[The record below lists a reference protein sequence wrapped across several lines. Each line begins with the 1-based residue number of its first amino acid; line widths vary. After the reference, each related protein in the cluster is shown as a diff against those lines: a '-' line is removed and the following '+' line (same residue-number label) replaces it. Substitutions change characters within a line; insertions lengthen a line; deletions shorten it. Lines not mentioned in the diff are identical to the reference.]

1 MEAFN
6 GYVIGGALNM
16 RATTSTSSDR
26 LTQIPNGTNVTVSLV
41 AGAPE
46 WLSTSYGG
54 YSGFVLAQYI
64 AVTNSGGECTVT
76 TESGG
81 LNVRE
86 APQTDA
92 TRIYVAARNSSLRLL
107 DYTSY
112 SGWYCVSSS
121 EGTGWAQSQFLTVNS
136 YPNPGGGSSGP
147 DIEDAIP
154 APTTPV
160 TGSLMYGNSGP
171 LVRVLKARLT
181 ELCYYCGTVDE
192 EFDSD
197 TEWAVKYFQSVNGL
211 TVDCITGNATN
222 AKLNA
227 YGVNCG
233 TKWGVSYN
241 VRHELFTPEQ
251 YYMNGGTIWAN
262 TPFDAKNTTQVETIG
277 DSGNCPTSF
286 AMIASGLRQTAI
298 TPPIVCN
305 FVINKGY
312 RDDSGNTGVTDGFFA
327 AAAAYFG
334 FVYHMR
340 TDSMAVV
347 KDQLE
352 RSNLALVRIVGN
364 SAHHYCSLTGA
375 TYLVVYK
382 IENGLVYVMNPN
394 YNTRDQQPLSYN
406 TWNTASWVREAHI
419 YGQNG

>member
-121 EGTGWAQSQFLTVNS
+121 EGTGWAQSQFLTIITTPPFV
-136 YPNPGGGSSGP
+136 P
-147 DIEDAIP
+147 DDNTIP
-154 APTTPV
+154 APATQISGKLQYDDR
-160 TGSLMYGNSGP
+160 GSMVIALQT
-171 LVRVLKARLT
+171 RLNQ
-181 ELCYYCGTVDE
+181 LLYYCGNIDGV
-192 EFDSD
+192 FGSD
-197 TEWAVKYFQSVNGL
+197 TEWAVKYFQQKNGL
-211 TVDCITGNATN
+211 SIDGVVGANTC

-227 YGVNCG
+227 YGQNCG
-233 TKWGVSYN
+233 TVWGVDYSI
-241 VRHELFTPEQ
+241 RHWTKGVEPQQ
-251 YYMNGGTIWAN
+251 YFMNGGQMWAN
-262 TPFDAKNTTQVETIG
+262 TPFDAANTSGQETIG

-286 AMIASGLRQTAI
+286 AMIASTLRGTAI
-298 TPPIVCN
+298 IPPIVCN
-305 FVINKGY
+305 FVISEGY
-312 RDDSGNTGVTDGFFA
+312 RDNSGNTGVTDSFFRA
-327 AAAAYFG
+327 AALQYNLSYAG
-334 FVYHMR
+334 TTSSMSQVR
-340 TDSMAVV
+340 TAL
-347 KDQLE
+347 DQGQ
-352 RSNLALVRIVGN
+352 LVLIRIVGN
-364 SAHHYCSLTGA
+364 EAHHYCSLSGA

-382 IENGLVYVMNPN
+382 IQDNNVLVMNPN
-394 YNTRDQQPLSYN
+394 ANTQSQAALPYSV
-406 TWNTASWVREAHI
+406 WESAQWVREGHK
-419 YGQNG
+419 YGR